1 MSEENKNDILKEFFN
16 SNQEPNLQ
24 IENYIVQD
32 LLNYI
37 DEPKM
42 LRLHVSLIHR
52 IIGRYLREKPCCRKI
67 IDFIFKCIQLN
78 VDNSVL
84 LNLIDVTDDE
94 EYFLRKIFY
103 ERPPN
108 VDLVFLPST
117 HIIYLLNQK
126 FK

>member
-1 MSEENKNDILKEFFN
+1 MSDILKEFFN
-16 SNQEPNLQ
+16 SNQEPNLE
-24 IENYIVQD
+24 IENLISKD

-42 LRLHVSLIHR
+42 LKIHVSVIHR
-52 IIGRYLREKPCCRKI
+52 IIGRYLQTKPCSRKI
-67 IDFIFKCIQLN
+67 IDFVFKCIHLD

-94 EYFLRKIFY
+94 EYFLRKIY
-103 ERPPN
+103 YDRPAN